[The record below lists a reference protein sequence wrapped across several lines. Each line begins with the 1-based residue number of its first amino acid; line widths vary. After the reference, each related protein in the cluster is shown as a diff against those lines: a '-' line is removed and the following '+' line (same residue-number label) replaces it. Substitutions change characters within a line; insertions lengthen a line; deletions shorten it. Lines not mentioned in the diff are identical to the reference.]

1 MEGMSV
7 RFVGGCHCGALEFR
21 YDTAVPAAAWSV
33 RACQCS
39 FCRTHAALTTSDPA
53 GSLAFQATE
62 SSLLQRYRFGSGVT
76 DFLIC
81 RSCGVYVGATSSDA
95 TGRFGVVNV
104 RTLKPVPDNLPPP
117 TAMHYENEAPG
128 DRLSRRAARWTPL
141 RAESL

>member
-1 MEGMSV
+1 MQELSV
-7 RFVGGCHCGALEFR
+7 NYVGGCHCGALEFR
-21 YDTAVPAAAWSV
+21 YETALLPTAWSV

-39 FCRTHAALTTSDPA
+39 FCRAHAALSTSDPA

-81 RSCGVYVGATSSDA
+81 RVCGVYVGASCSDA
-95 TGRFGVVNV
+95 TGRFGVINL
-104 RTLKPVPDNLPPP
+104 RALRPMPDDLPTP
-117 TAMHYENEAPG
+117 TAMHYGSESPG